1 MLKFKDG
8 VKGFKF
14 NVEEGYV
21 EEIYTEALSETEVNG
36 FNKFSTNETL
46 FNNIDDV
53 VDSFGLLVDG
63 EYYLDGWGLDDVV
76 EVVN

>member
-8 VKGFKF
+8 VRGFKY

-21 EEIYTEALSETEVNG
+21 DEIFTEALSETEVNG
-36 FNKFSTNETL
+36 FNKFSTKETL

-76 EVVN
+76 EVV

>member
-8 VKGFKF
+8 VKGFKY

-21 EEIYTEALSETEVNG
+21 DEIFTEVLSETEVNG
-36 FNKFSTNETL
+36 FNKFSANETL

-53 VDSFGLLVDG
+53 VDGFGLLVDG

-76 EVVN
+76 EIV

>member
-8 VKGFKF
+8 VKGFKW
-14 NVEEGYV
+14 NAEEGYV
-21 EEIYTEALSETEVNG
+21 DEIYTEVLNDAEVVS

-46 FNNIDDV
+46 FNNIEDV
-53 VDSFGLLVDG
+53 VDGFGLLVDG

-76 EVVN
+76 EVAN

>member
-8 VKGFKF
+8 VKGFKY

-21 EEIYTEALSETEVNG
+21 DEIFTEALSETEVNG
-36 FNKFSTNETL
+36 FNKFSANETL
-46 FNNIDDV
+46 FNNIDNV

-76 EVVN
+76 EVAN

>member
-8 VKGFKF
+8 VKGFKW
-14 NVEEGYV
+14 NVVAGYV
-21 EEIYTEALSETEVNG
+21 ERIYDEALSEIEVNG
-36 FNKFSTNETL
+36 FNKLNDTHAI

-76 EVVN
+76 EVAN

>member
-1 MLKFKDG
+1 MLVFKDG
-8 VKGFKF
+8 VKGFKY

-21 EEIYTEALSETEVNG
+21 DEIYTEALSETEVNG
-36 FNKFSTNETL
+36 FNKFSANETL

-76 EVVN
+76 EVAN

>member
-1 MLKFKDG
+1 MLKFKD
-8 VKGFKF
+8 VVRGFKY

-21 EEIYTEALSETEVNG
+21 DEIYTEALSETEVNG

-76 EVVN
+76 EVAN

>member
-8 VKGFKF
+8 VRGFKY

-21 EEIYTEALSETEVNG
+21 DEIYTEALSETEVNG

-76 EVVN
+76 EVAN

>member
-21 EEIYTEALSETEVNG
+21 DEIYTEALSETEVNG

>member
-8 VKGFKF
+8 VKGFKY

-21 EEIYTEALSETEVNG
+21 YEIYTEALSETEVNG

>member
-8 VKGFKF
+8 VKGFKY

-21 EEIYTEALSETEVNG
+21 DEIYTEALSETEVNG
-36 FNKFSTNETL
+36 FNKFSANETL

-76 EVVN
+76 EVAN

>member
-8 VKGFKF
+8 VKGFKY

-21 EEIYTEALSETEVNG
+21 DEIYTEVLNETEVNG

-46 FNNIDDV
+46 FNNIEDV
-53 VDSFGLLVDG
+53 VDGFGLLVDG

-76 EVVN
+76 EVAN

>member
-8 VKGFKF
+8 VKGFKY

-21 EEIYTEALSETEVNG
+21 NEIFTEALSETEVNG
-36 FNKFSTNETL
+36 FNKFSANETL

-76 EVVN
+76 EVAN

>member
-8 VKGFKF
+8 VKGFKY

-21 EEIYTEALSETEVNG
+21 DEIYTEALSETEVNG

-46 FNNIDDV
+46 FNNIEDV
-53 VDSFGLLVDG
+53 VDGFGLLVDG

-76 EVVN
+76 EVAN

>member
-8 VKGFKF
+8 VKGFKY

-21 EEIYTEALSETEVNG
+21 DEIYTEALSETEVNG

-76 EVVN
+76 EVAN